1 MSQPVWS
8 AGKNLPQFETLHG
21 SVRTDVLIIG
31 GGLCGILCAYFLRMA
46 GVETTLVEG
55 NTICSGISKN
65 ITAKITSL
73 HGLPYHKMIK
83 SVGKE
88 MASMYLWA
96 NERALGKYRELA
108 QTIDC
113 DFEEKSAFTYSV
125 LDRRKIEEE
134 VHAVNLL
141 GFPAVF
147 AEHLPLPF
155 ETNGAVE
162 FQNQAQFHPLKFIA
176 GMLEGLKI
184 YEHTFIRDL
193 APHRAWGADGEIAA
207 DKIIVATHFP
217 FLNKHGSYFL
227 KLYQHRSYV
236 IALENAPD
244 VGGMYVDEARAG
256 MSFRNY
262 GDLLFV
268 GGGGHR
274 TGKCGG
280 NYQEL
285 RAFAADYYPC
295 AREKYHWAAQDCM
308 SLDGIPY
315 IGHYSKNTQDLFV
328 ASGFQ
333 KWGVTSSMVAAML
346 LRDMVMGMD
355 SGWGEVFL
363 PQRSMLRPQLLINAA
378 EAVGN
383 LLTPSLRRC
392 PHMGCAL
399 KWNRAEHTWDCPC
412 HGSRF
417 EKNGDLIDNPATGGA
432 KVE

>member
-1 MSQPVWS
+1 MSQSVWS

-65 ITAKITSL
+65 TTAKITSL

-96 NERALGKYRELA
+96 NERALGKYHELA

-155 ETNGAVE
+155 ETKGAVE

-193 APHRAWGADGEIAA
+193 AQG
-207 DKIIVATHFP
+207 
-217 FLNKHGSYFL
+217 
-227 KLYQHRSYV
+227 
-236 IALENAPD
+236 
-244 VGGMYVDEARAG
+244 VGRGR
-256 MSFRNY
+256 
-262 GDLLFV
+262 GD
-268 GGGGHR
+268 R
-274 TGKCGG
+274 CG
-280 NYQEL
+280 
-285 RAFAADYYPC
+285 
-295 AREKYHWAAQDCM
+295 
-308 SLDGIPY
+308 
-315 IGHYSKNTQDLFV
+315 
-328 ASGFQ
+328 
-333 KWGVTSSMVAAML
+333 
-346 LRDMVMGMD
+346 
-355 SGWGEVFL
+355 
-363 PQRSMLRPQLLINAA
+363 
-378 EAVGN
+378 
-383 LLTPSLRRC
+383 
-392 PHMGCAL
+392 
-399 KWNRAEHTWDCPC
+399 
-412 HGSRF
+412 
-417 EKNGDLIDNPATGGA
+417 
-432 KVE
+432 

>member
-1 MSQPVWS
+1 MRECWKDSKFTS
-8 AGKNLPQFETLHG
+8 
-21 SVRTDVLIIG
+21 
-31 GGLCGILCAYFLRMA
+31 ILSY
-46 GVETTLVEG
+46 G
-55 NTICSGISKN
+55 
-65 ITAKITSL
+65 
-73 HGLPYHKMIK
+73 
-83 SVGKE
+83 
-88 MASMYLWA
+88 
-96 NERALGKYRELA
+96 
-108 QTIDC
+108 
-113 DFEEKSAFTYSV
+113 
-125 LDRRKIEEE
+125 
-134 VHAVNLL
+134 
-141 GFPAVF
+141 
-147 AEHLPLPF
+147 
-155 ETNGAVE
+155 
-162 FQNQAQFHPLKFIA
+162 
-176 GMLEGLKI
+176 
-184 YEHTFIRDL
+184 DL

-295 AREKYHWAAQDCM
+295 AREKYHWAAQDGM

-346 LRDMVMGMD
+346 LRDMVMG
-355 SGWGEVFL
+355 
-363 PQRSMLRPQLLINAA
+363 RT
-378 EAVGN
+378 AVGRGV
-383 LLTPSLRRC
+383 LATAVYAAPPS
-392 PHMGCAL
+392 
-399 KWNRAEHTWDCPC
+399 
-412 HGSRF
+412 F
-417 EKNGDLIDNPATGGA
+417 
-432 KVE
+432 